1 MAGRVAGVGRDQRAG
16 ALDLEFEEVVRV
28 RDHDAGLVDDAGG
41 DKSQVVSGEIDRQG
55 RPVGLSGGNRLGFR
69 PARAVLVGDH
79 LQGAG
84 FIDDIVPDDA
94 VAFLGFAAHG
104 TAVDKEFRLVAGG
117 VYMDGSHLSFAAGPR
132 PVRQDVDHG
141 QFRTPAG
148 LIDPVAVLRET
159 GQVDDAEVRA
169 PGGKGNVGDDLSP
182 ARDHLLEGLALFL
195 GVEVGQHGRVH
206 VEGRRLAQVVIA
218 GPYELAGAF
227 GHDVFI
233 LPLVVGLGGPSGG
246 VQVVGAHLER
256 RLHRPPLALFLLH
269 GETVIPARGD
279 AGGRFRTEH
288 RLAGMVLHE
297 LGVLMRLVVE
307 AVHV

>member
-1 MAGRVAGVGRDQRAG
+1 MEGLDFRAVEGRMAGRVAGVGRDQRAG

-69 PARAVLVGDH
+69 PACAVLVGNH

-84 FIDDIVPDDA
+84 FIDDIVPNDA
-94 VAFLGFAAHG
+94 VAFLGLAAQG

-148 LIDPVAVLRET
+148 LVDPVTVLREA

-169 PGGKGNVGDDLSP
+169 PGGEGYVGDDLSP
-182 ARDHLLEGLALFL
+182 ASDHLL
-195 GVEVGQHGRVH
+195 
-206 VEGRRLAQVVIA
+206 
-218 GPYELAGAF
+218 
-227 GHDVFI
+227 
-233 LPLVVGLGGPSGG
+233 
-246 VQVVGAHLER
+246 
-256 RLHRPPLALFLLH
+256 
-269 GETVIPARGD
+269 
-279 AGGRFRTEH
+279 
-288 RLAGMVLHE
+288 
-297 LGVLMRLVVE
+297 
-307 AVHV
+307 